1 MDDFLVLSND
11 KKELHK
17 LESVFRKFL
26 KKNLK
31 LELHYK
37 KVSLSPL
44 SKGISFLGYCVY
56 RNYKL
61 IRSSTVRRFIKK
73 MKSKKTASER
83 KVAIRSW
90 LSFASYANVYNLEQF
105 LRRSLINNYLT
116 TQ

>member
-11 KKELHK
+11 KRGLHR
-17 LESVFRKFL
+17 LESLFREFL
-26 KKNLK
+26 VKNLK

-61 IRSSTVRRFIKK
+61 IRSSTVQRFIKK
-73 MKSKKTASER
+73 MKTKTKVSER
-83 KVAIRSW
+83 KRSLRSW
-90 LSFASYANVYNLEQF
+90 LSFASYADVYNLKEF
-105 LRRSLINNYLT
+105 LRSSFIT
-116 TQ
+116 